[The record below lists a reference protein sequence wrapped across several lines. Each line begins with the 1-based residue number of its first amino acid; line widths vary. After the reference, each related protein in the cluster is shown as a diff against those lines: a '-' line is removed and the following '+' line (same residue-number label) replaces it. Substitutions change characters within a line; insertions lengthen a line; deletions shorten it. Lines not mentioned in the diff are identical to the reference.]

1 MNTLINDV
9 KYAFRQ
15 LGKNP
20 GFTAVAVLT
29 LALGIG
35 ANTAIFSMINSV
47 LIKSLPYPDS
57 KQLVQIYEAFPNYDR
72 NTVSGG
78 AFKDWYEHQSRFDHL
93 AVYESTERN
102 LTGNGAPQ
110 RVSGLMV
117 SSEFL
122 SVLGIEPKLGRDFAA
137 GEDAVGGNN
146 HIMILTH
153 RFWQNRYGSDPYI
166 VGKSVLLDQVPYTI
180 VGVLGS
186 RALLQ
191 DNELYLIPDVID
203 GPGTFWGRAGHWR
216 SVIGRMSAGV
226 TLSEAEAELCGIKEQ
241 LNAEYPEFKRE
252 CTVNVVSLQEVYA
265 GHARPTLIV
274 LLGTVAFVLLIACA
288 NVSNLLFARCNGRTR
303 EMAIRAAIGARS
315 WRIIRQMLVESLLL
329 ALSGCFVGLI
339 LAICGVKLLTG
350 MITGMVPQMLYP
362 ELDINVL
369 LFSIFVACGCG
380 ILFGI
385 LPALRASKPDLNNDL
400 KEMERGATSGSKR
413 RTQSLMVVS
422 EFAFTLVLLVG
433 AGLFLRS
440 FIRIIETDP
449 GFNPSQTLAFDLSFP
464 DTKYP
469 ENKDRFRFIKELNGR
484 LAALPGVGS
493 VGASSSLPF
502 SLRGRT
508 EQVSR
513 MDKPPR
519 TDYVAACD
527 WVSGDYFSAVGIQLL
542 RGRTITEADNQEG
555 TPRVIL
561 IDSTVVRDLY
571 PEEDPIGKQIRFLGQ
586 SYEVIGIT
594 TPIHQYLLDY
604 APRPQVYIPQ
614 VYLPDKTSIVIRTAL
629 PPLTLAEAV
638 RKTIFEI
645 DPDQPM
651 ANVRTLE
658 NDVHGSLAVKRATLT
673 LLSFFAV
680 VAVSLACIGI
690 YGVISYSVGQ
700 RARELCIRF
709 ALGAQRHDIIRLVL
723 KSGIKLS
730 IIGIVV
736 GLVIALGL
744 SRLLASLLFEVKTY
758 DPLVFLSS
766 VFLLIIV
773 AVLSIYVPAYR
784 AARTNPMK
792 ALRNE

>member
-1 MNTLINDV
+1 MSTVLHDIR
-9 KYAFRQ
+9 YALRM
-15 LGKNP
+15 LTKNP
-20 GFTAVAVLT
+20 GFTIVAVLT

-57 KQLVQIYEAFPNYDR
+57 QQLVQIFEAFPNYDR
-72 NTVSGG
+72 NSVAGG
-78 AFKDWYEHQSRFDHL
+78 AFKDWYEHNSKFACM
-93 AVYESTERN
+93 AVYEGTQRN
-102 LTGNGAPQ
+102 LTGGGQPQ

-122 SVLGIEPKLGRDFAA
+122 SVLGIEPMLGRDFVT
-137 GEDAVGGNN
+137 GEDAVGGNS
-146 HIMILTH
+146 HVMILTH
-153 RFWQNRYGSDPYI
+153 KFWRNRYGSDPGI

-186 RALLQ
+186 GALLH

-216 SVIGRMSAGV
+216 NVIARMSPGITV
-226 TLSEAEAELCGIKEQ
+226 SEAEAELCGIKEQ

-265 GHARPTLIV
+265 GDARPTLIV

-288 NVSNLLFARCNGRTR
+288 NVSSLLLARGNARIR

-315 WRIIRQMLVESLLL
+315 WRIIRQMLIESLLL
-329 ALSGCFVGLI
+329 ALVGCLVGLF
-339 LAICGVKLLTG
+339 LAICGVKFLTG

-362 ELDINVL
+362 ELDVNVL
-369 LFSIFVACGCG
+369 LFSICVACGCG

-385 LPALRASKPDLNNDL
+385 LPAWRASKPDLNNDL
-400 KEMERGATSGSKR
+400 KETERGATSGAKR
-413 RTQSLMVVS
+413 RSQSLMVVS
-422 EFAFTLVLLVG
+422 EFAFTLVLLIG

-440 FIRIIETDP
+440 FVRLMETDP
-449 GFNPSQTLAFDLSFP
+449 GFNPRQTLAFDLSFP
-464 DTKYP
+464 DAKYP
-469 ENKDRFRFIKELNGR
+469 ENEDRFRFIKELNAR
-484 LAALPGVGS
+484 IAALPGVES

-513 MDKPPR
+513 MDKPQR

-527 WVSGDYFSAVGIQLL
+527 WVSGDYFSAAGIQLL
-542 RGRTITEADNQEG
+542 RGRTITEADNQEEA
-555 TPRVIL
+555 PRVMV
-561 IDSTVVRDLY
+561 IDNTVVRDLY
-571 PEEDPIGKQIRFLGQ
+571 PEEDTIGRQIRFLGQ
-586 SYEVIGIT
+586 SYEVVGIT
-594 TPIHQYLLDY
+594 APIHQYFLDY

-614 VYLPDKTSIVIRTAL
+614 VYLPDHTSIVIRTTL
-629 PPLTLAEAV
+629 PPLTLAEVV

-658 NDVHGSLAVKRATLT
+658 NDVHESLSNKRATLT
-673 LLSFFAV
+673 LLIFFAV

-690 YGVISYSVGQ
+690 YGVISYSIGQ
-700 RARELCIRF
+700 RTRELCIRF
-709 ALGAQRHDIIRLVL
+709 ALGAQRRDIIRLVL
-723 KSGIKLS
+723 KSGVKLS
-730 IIGIVV
+730 VIGIVV
-736 GLVIALGL
+736 GLVIALAL
-744 SRLLASLLFEVKTY
+744 SRLLASLLYEVKTY
-758 DPLVFLSS
+758 DPLVFIGS
-766 VFLLIIV
+766 VCLLTMV
-773 AVLSIYVPAYR
+773 AVPSIYVPAYR
-784 AARTNPMK
+784 AARIDPIR
-792 ALRNE
+792 ALRYE

>member
-1 MNTLINDV
+1 MNTIISDI
-9 KYAFRQ
+9 KYCIRQ
-15 LGKNP
+15 FGKNP
-20 GFTAVAVLT
+20 GFTTVAVLT

-47 LIKSLPYPDS
+47 LIKSLPYQDS
-57 KQLVQIYEAFPNYDR
+57 QQLVQIFEAFPNYDR

-78 AFKDWYEHQSRFDHL
+78 AFKDWYEHNSKFDYM
-93 AVYESTERN
+93 AVYEGTQRN
-102 LTGNGAPQ
+102 LTGDGQPQ

-122 SVLGIEPKLGRDFAA
+122 SVLGIEPILGRDFAT
-137 GEDAVGGNN
+137 GEDAVGGNC
-146 HIMILTH
+146 HVMILTH
-153 RFWQNRYGSDPYI
+153 KFWRTRYGSDPSI

-180 VGVLGS
+180 VGVLGPG
-186 RALLQ
+186 ALLQ
-191 DNELYLIPDVID
+191 DDELYLIPDVID

-216 SVIGRMSAGV
+216 QVIGRMSSGV
-226 TLSEAEAELCGIKEQ
+226 TVSEAEAELCGIKEQ

-252 CTVNVVSLQEVYA
+252 CTVNVVSLQEVYV
-265 GHARPTLIV
+265 GRARPTLIV

-288 NVSNLLFARCNGRTR
+288 NVSSLLLARGNARSR

-315 WRIIRQMLVESLLL
+315 WRIIQQMLVESIVL
-329 ALSGCFVGLI
+329 ALVGCLVGLF
-339 LAICGVKLLTG
+339 LAICGVKFFTG
-350 MITGMVPQMLYP
+350 IITGMVPQMLYP

-369 LFSIFVACGCG
+369 LFSICVACGCG

-385 LPALRASKPDLNNDL
+385 LPAWRASKPDLNNDL
-400 KEMERGATSGSKR
+400 KETERGATSGAKR
-413 RTQSLMVVS
+413 RSQSLMVVS
-422 EFAFTLVLLVG
+422 EFAFTLVLLIG

-440 FIRIIETDP
+440 FVRLIETDP

-464 DTKYP
+464 DAKYP
-469 ENKDRFRFIKELNGR
+469 ENEDRFRFIKELNAR
-484 LAALPGVGS
+484 LAALPGVES

-527 WVSGDYFSAVGIQLL
+527 WVSGDYFSAAGIQLL
-542 RGRTITEADNQEG
+542 RGRTITETDNQEG
-555 TPRVIL
+555 APRVII

-571 PEEDPIGKQIRFLGQ
+571 PDEDPVGKQVRFLGQ
-586 SYEVIGIT
+586 SYEVVGIAA
-594 TPIHQYLLDY
+594 PIHQYFLDY

-614 VYLPDKTSIVIRTAL
+614 VYLPTHTSIVIRTMF
-629 PPLTLAEAV
+629 PPLTLAKAV

-651 ANVRTLE
+651 ANIRTLE
-658 NDVHGSLAVKRATLT
+658 NDVHESLATKRATLT
-673 LLSFFAV
+673 LLSFFAA

-709 ALGAQRHDIIRLVL
+709 ALGAQHRDIIRLVL

-730 IIGIVV
+730 IIGIIV
-736 GLVIALGL
+736 GLVIALVL
-744 SRLLASLLFEVKTY
+744 SRLLASLLYEVKTY
-758 DPLVFLSS
+758 DPLVFLGSI
-766 VFLLIIV
+766 FLLIIV
-773 AVLSIYVPAYR
+773 AVLSIYIPAYR
-784 AARTNPMK
+784 AARTNPLK

>member
-1 MNTLINDV
+1 MTTLYNDI

-20 GFTAVAVLT
+20 GFTTVAVLT

-47 LIKSLPYPDS
+47 LLESLPYPDPG
-57 KQLVQIYEAFPNYDR
+57 QLVQIYEAFPNYDR
-72 NTVSGG
+72 NSVAGG
-78 AFKDWYEHQSRFDHL
+78 AFKDWYEHNTKFSHM
-93 AVYESTERN
+93 AVYEHKERN
-102 LTGNGAPQ
+102 LTGDGPPQ

-122 SVLGIEPKLGRDFAA
+122 SVLGIEPIIGRDFAA

-146 HIMILTH
+146 LVMILAH
-153 RFWQNRYGSDPYI
+153 KFWQNRYGSDPDI
-166 VGKSVLLDQVPYTI
+166 IGKSVMLDQVPFTI
-180 VGVLGS
+180 IGVLGPN
-186 RALLQ
+186 ALLL

-216 SVIGRMSAGV
+216 HVIGRMSPGV
-226 TLSEAEAELCGIKEQ
+226 TVSEAEAELCGIKEQ

-252 CTVNVVSLQEVYA
+252 CTVNAVSLQEVYA
-265 GHARPTLIV
+265 GDARPTLVV
-274 LLGTVAFVLLIACA
+274 LLGTVALVLLIACA

-329 ALSGCFVGLI
+329 ALAGCFVGLI
-339 LAICGVKLLTG
+339 LAIFGVKLLTG
-350 MITGMVPQMLYP
+350 MIAGMVPQMLYP
-362 ELDINVL
+362 ELDVNVL
-369 LFSIFVACGCG
+369 LFSICVACGCG

-400 KEMERGATSGSKR
+400 KESERGATSGSKR
-413 RTQSLMVVS
+413 RSQSLMVVS

-440 FIRIIETDP
+440 FVRLIETDP
-449 GFNPSQTLAFDLSFP
+449 GFNPTQTLAFDLSFP
-464 DTKYP
+464 DAKYP
-469 ENKDRFRFIKELNGR
+469 ENEDRFRFIKDLNDR
-484 LAALPGVGS
+484 IAALPGVES

-502 SLRGRT
+502 SLRNRT

-527 WVSGDYFSAVGIQLL
+527 WVSGDYFSAVGLQLI

-555 TPRVIL
+555 APRVMV
-561 IDSTVVRDLY
+561 IDNTVVRDLY
-571 PEEDPIGKQIRFLGQ
+571 PDEDPIGQQIRFLGE
-586 SYEVIGIT
+586 SYEVIGIAA
-594 TPIHQYLLDY
+594 PIHQYFLDY

-614 VYLPDKTSIVIRTAL
+614 VYLPTHTSIVIRTAL

-638 RKTIFEI
+638 RKTIYEI

-651 ANVRTLE
+651 ANIRTLE
-658 NDVHGSLAVKRATLT
+658 NDIHESLAAKRATLT
-673 LLSFFAV
+673 LLGFFAV

-690 YGVISYSVGQ
+690 YGVISYSIGQ

-709 ALGAQRHDIIRLVL
+709 ALGAQRRDIIRLIL
-723 KSGIKLS
+723 KSGVKLS
-730 IIGIVV
+730 VAGIII
-736 GLVIALGL
+736 GLVIALAL
-744 SRLLASLLFEVKTY
+744 SRLVANLLYEVKTY
-758 DPLVFLSS
+758 DPVVFLGS
-766 VFLLIIV
+766 VILLIIV

-784 AARTNPMK
+784 AARANPMK

>member
-1 MNTLINDV
+1 MITLWQDI

-20 GFTAVAVLT
+20 GFTTVAVLT

-47 LIKSLPYPDS
+47 LLKSLPYPDS
-57 KQLVQIYEAFPNYDR
+57 KQLVQIFEAFPNYDR
-72 NTVSGG
+72 NTVAGG
-78 AFKDWYEHQSRFDHL
+78 AFKDWYEHNTKFDYL
-93 AVYESTERN
+93 AVYEGTQRN
-102 LTGNGAPQ
+102 LTGDGQPQ

-122 SVLGIEPKLGRDFAA
+122 SVLGIEPILGRDFVA

-146 HIMILTH
+146 HIMMLTH
-153 RFWQNRYGSDPYI
+153 QFWQNRYGSDPDI
-166 VGKSVLLDQVPYTI
+166 VGKSVSLDQVPFTI

-186 RALLQ
+186 GALLQ
-191 DNELYLIPDVID
+191 DDELYLIPDVID

-216 SVIGRMSAGV
+216 HVIGRMSPGV
-226 TLSEAEAELCGIKEQ
+226 TVSEAETELCGIKKQ

-252 CTVNVVSLQEVYA
+252 CTVNVVSLQEAYA
-265 GHARPTLIV
+265 GNARPTLIV
-274 LLGTVAFVLLIACA
+274 LLGTVVLVLLIACA
-288 NVSNLLFARCNGRTR
+288 NVSNLLFARCNARTR
-303 EMAIRAAIGARS
+303 EIAIRAAIGARS
-315 WRIIRQMLVESLLL
+315 WRIISQMLVESLLL
-329 ALSGCFVGLI
+329 AFVGCLFG
-339 LAICGVKLLTG
+339 LLFAIYGVKLLTA
-350 MITGMVPQMLYP
+350 MIAGMVPQMLYP

-369 LFSIFVACGCG
+369 LFSICIACVCG
-380 ILFGI
+380 VLFGI
-385 LPALRASKPDLNNDL
+385 LPALHASKTDLNNDL
-400 KEMERGATSGSKR
+400 KETERGATSGSKR
-413 RTQSLMVVS
+413 RSQSLMVVS

-464 DTKYP
+464 DAKYP
-469 ENKDRFRFIKELNGR
+469 ENEDRFRFIQKLNER
-484 LAALPGVGS
+484 IAALPGVES

-513 MDKPPR
+513 IDKPPR

-527 WVSGDYFSAVGIQLL
+527 WVSGDYFSATGIQLL
-542 RGRTITEADNQEG
+542 RGRAITEADNQEG
-555 TPRVIL
+555 APRVMV
-561 IDSTVVRDLY
+561 IDSTVIRDLY
-571 PEEDPIGKQIRFLGQ
+571 TDEDPIGQQIRFLGQ
-586 SYEVIGIT
+586 SWEVVGVAA
-594 TPIHQYLLDY
+594 PIHQYFLDY
-604 APRPQVYIPQ
+604 TPRPQVYIPQ
-614 VYLPDKTSIVIRTAL
+614 VYLPTHTSIVIRTAL
-629 PPLTLAEAV
+629 PALTLTEAV
-638 RKTIFEI
+638 RKTILEV

-658 NDVHGSLAVKRATLT
+658 SDIHESLAVKRATLT

-680 VAVSLACIGI
+680 VGVSLACIGI

-709 ALGAQRHDIIRLVL
+709 ALGAQRRDIVQLVL

-730 IIGIVV
+730 IIGIVL
-736 GLVIALGL
+736 GLVIALAL
-744 SRLLASLLFEVKTY
+744 SRLLANLLYEVKTY
-758 DPLVFLSS
+758 DPLVFLGS
-766 VFLLIIV
+766 VLLLIIV
-773 AVLSIYVPAYR
+773 AVLSIYIPAYR
-784 AARTNPMK
+784 AARTDPMK
-792 ALRNE
+792 ALRYE

>member
-1 MNTLINDV
+1 MTTLINDI
-9 KYAFRQ
+9 KYAIRQ
-15 LGKNP
+15 LFKNP
-20 GFTAVAVLT
+20 GFIVVAVLT

-57 KQLVQIYEAFPNYDR
+57 QQLVQIFEAFPNYDR
-72 NTVSGG
+72 NSVAGG
-78 AFKDWYEHQSRFDHL
+78 AFKDWYEHKTKFDYM
-93 AVYESTERN
+93 AVYESTQRN
-102 LTGNGAPQ
+102 LTGDGPPQ

-122 SVLGIEPKLGRDFAA
+122 SVLRIKPILGRDFTT

-146 HIMILTH
+146 HIMMLTH
-153 RFWQNRYGSDPYI
+153 KFWQNRYGSDPDI
-166 VGKSVLLDQVPYTI
+166 LGKSVLLDQVPYTI
-180 VGVLGS
+180 VGVLGPG
-186 RALLQ
+186 ALLQ
-191 DNELYLIPDVID
+191 DDELYLIPDVID
-203 GPGTFWGRAGHWR
+203 GPSTFWGRAGHWR
-216 SVIGRMSAGV
+216 HVIGRMSPGV
-226 TLSEAEAELCGIKEQ
+226 TVSEAEAELCGIKEQ
-241 LNAEYPEFKRE
+241 LNAEYPEFKKE

-265 GHARPTLIV
+265 GDARPTLVV
-274 LLGTVAFVLLIACA
+274 LLGTVALVLLIACA
-288 NVSNLLFARCNGRTR
+288 NVSNLLLARGNARTR

-315 WRIIRQMLVESLLL
+315 WRIIRQMLIESLLL
-329 ALSGCFVGLI
+329 AFVGCFVGL
-339 LAICGVKLLTG
+339 LFAIFGVKLLTG
-350 MITGMVPQMLYP
+350 MIKGMVPQILYP

-369 LFSIFVACGCG
+369 LFSICIACGCG
-380 ILFGI
+380 VLFGI

-400 KEMERGATSGSKR
+400 KETERGATSGSKR

-464 DTKYP
+464 DAKYP
-469 ENKDRFRFIKELNGR
+469 ENKDRFRFIQELNER
-484 LAALPGVGS
+484 LVALPGVES

-513 MDKPPR
+513 VDKPPR

-527 WVSGDYFSAVGIQLL
+527 WVSGDYFSAAGIQLL
-542 RGRTITEADNQEG
+542 RGRAITEADNQEG
-555 TPRVIL
+555 ASRIMV

-571 PEEDPIGKQIRFLGQ
+571 PDEDPIGKQVRFLGQ
-586 SYEVIGIT
+586 SYEVVGIT
-594 TPIHQYLLDY
+594 APIHQYLLDY

-614 VYLPDKTSIVIRTAL
+614 VYLPTHTSIVIRTAL

-658 NDVHGSLAVKRATLT
+658 NDVHESLAIKRATLT

-700 RARELCIRF
+700 RTRELCIRF
-709 ALGAQRHDIIRLVL
+709 ALGAQHRDIIRIIL

-730 IIGIVV
+730 VIGIVV
-736 GLVIALGL
+736 GLVIALAL
-744 SRLLASLLFEVKTY
+744 SRLIASLLYEIKTY
-758 DPLVFLSS
+758 DPLVLLGS
-766 VFLLIIV
+766 VLLLIIV
-773 AVLSIYVPAYR
+773 AVLSIYIPAYR
-784 AARTNPMK
+784 AAKTDPME
-792 ALRNE
+792 ALRYE

>member
-1 MNTLINDV
+1 MSTLINDV

-20 GFTAVAVLT
+20 GFTTVAVLT

-47 LIKSLPYPDS
+47 LLKSLPYPNS
-57 KQLVQIYEAFPNYDR
+57 QQLVQIFEAFPNYDR
-72 NTVSGG
+72 NSVAGG
-78 AFKDWYEHQSRFDHL
+78 AFKDWYENKTKFDYM
-93 AVYESTERN
+93 AVYENTQRN
-102 LTGNGAPQ
+102 LTGNGPPQ

-122 SVLGIEPKLGRDFAA
+122 LVLGIKPMLGRDFAA

-146 HIMILTH
+146 HVMMLTH
-153 RFWQNRYGSDPYI
+153 KFWQNRYGSDPGI
-166 VGKSVLLDQVPYTI
+166 IGKSVLLDQVPFTI
-180 VGVLGS
+180 VGVLGPN
-186 RALLQ
+186 ALLQ

-216 SVIGRMSAGV
+216 SVIGRMSPGV
-226 TLSEAEAELCGIKEQ
+226 TVLEAEAELCGIKEQ
-241 LNAEYPEFKRE
+241 LNAEYPEFKRK

-265 GHARPTLIV
+265 GNARPTLVV
-274 LLGTVAFVLLIACA
+274 LLGTVALVLLIACA
-288 NVSNLLFARCNGRTR
+288 NVSNLLFARCNTRTR

-315 WRIIRQMLVESLLL
+315 WRIIRQMLIESLLL
-329 ALSGCFVGLI
+329 AFTGCLVGLMF
-339 LAICGVKLLTG
+339 AIFGVKLLTG
-350 MITGMVPQMLYP
+350 MISGMVPQALYP
-362 ELDINVL
+362 HLDVNVL
-369 LFSIFVACGCG
+369 LFSIIIACSCG
-380 ILFGI
+380 VLFGI

-400 KEMERGATSGSKR
+400 KETERGATSGAR
-413 RTQSLMVVS
+413 RRSQSLMVVS

-440 FIRIIETDP
+440 FVRIIETDP
-449 GFNPSQTLAFDLSFP
+449 GFNPTQTLAFDLSFP
-464 DTKYP
+464 DAKYP
-469 ENKDRFRFIKELNGR
+469 ENENRFRFIQELNKR
-484 LAALPGVGS
+484 IAALPSVES

-527 WVSGDYFSAVGIQLL
+527 WVSGDYFSATGIQLL
-542 RGRTITEADNQEG
+542 RGRTITEADNQESV
-555 TPRVIL
+555 PRVII

-571 PEEDPIGKQIRFLGQ
+571 QDEDPIGKQIRFLGE
-586 SYEVIGIT
+586 SWEVVGIT
-594 TPIHQYLLDY
+594 TPIHQYFLDY

-614 VYLPDKTSIVIRTAL
+614 VYQPDHTSIVMRTAL

-658 NDVHGSLAVKRATLT
+658 NDVHESLAIKRATLT

-709 ALGAQRHDIIRLVL
+709 ALGAQRRDIIQLVL

-730 IIGIVV
+730 VIGIIV
-736 GLVIALGL
+736 GLVISLVL
-744 SRLLASLLFEVKTY
+744 SRLVANLLYEVKTY
-758 DPLVFLSS
+758 DPLVFFCS

-773 AVLSIYVPAYR
+773 AVLSIYIPAYR

>member
-1 MNTLINDV
+1 MMTIWHDL
-9 KYAFRQ
+9 KYALRM
-15 LGKNP
+15 LTKNP
-20 GFTAVAVLT
+20 GFTVIAVMT

-47 LIKSLPYPDS
+47 LIKALPYPDS
-57 KQLVQIYEAFPNYDR
+57 EQLVQIFETFPNYDR
-72 NTVSGG
+72 NSVAGG
-78 AFKDWYEHQSRFDHL
+78 AFKDWYEHNTKFDYM
-93 AVYESTERN
+93 AVYEPTQRN
-102 LTGNGAPQ
+102 LTGDGPPQ

-122 SVLGIEPKLGRDFAA
+122 SVLGIEPILGRDFAA
-137 GEDAVGGNN
+137 GEDAVGSNN
-146 HIMILTH
+146 HIMMLTH
-153 RFWQNRYGSDPYI
+153 KFWQNRYGSDPDV
-166 VGKSVLLDQVPYTI
+166 VGKSILLDQVPYTI
-180 VGVLGS
+180 IGVLGPG
-186 RALLQ
+186 ALLQ

-216 SVIGRMSAGV
+216 NVVGRMSPGV
-226 TLSEAEAELCGIKEQ
+226 TVSEAEAELCGIKQQ

-252 CTVNVVSLQEVYA
+252 CSVNVISLQEVYA
-265 GHARPTLIV
+265 GNARPTLIV
-274 LLGTVAFVLLIACA
+274 LLGTVVLVLLIACA
-288 NVSNLLFARCNGRTR
+288 NVSNLLFARGNTRTR

-315 WRIIRQMLVESLLL
+315 WRIIRQMLIESLLL
-329 ALSGCFVGLI
+329 ALTGCFVGLI
-339 LAICGVKLLTG
+339 FAIFGVKLLTG
-350 MITGMVPQMLYP
+350 MILGMVPQILYP
-362 ELDINVL
+362 GLDVNVL
-369 LFSIFVACGCG
+369 LFSICIACGCG

-413 RTQSLMVVS
+413 RSQSLMVVS

-440 FIRIIETDP
+440 FIRIVETNP

-464 DTKYP
+464 DAKYP
-469 ENKDRFRFIKELNGR
+469 ENKNRFRFIQELNER
-484 LAALPGVGS
+484 LAALPGIES

-513 MDKPPR
+513 VDKPPR

-527 WVSGDYFSAVGIQLL
+527 WVSGDYFSAAGIQLI
-542 RGRTITEADNQEG
+542 RGRTITKADNQEG
-555 TPRVIL
+555 SPRVMI
-561 IDSTVVRDLY
+561 IDGTVVRDLY
-571 PEEDPIGKQIRFLGQ
+571 PDEDPIGQQIRFLGE
-586 SYEVIGIT
+586 SWEVVGIT
-594 TPIHQYLLDY
+594 APIHQYFLDY

-614 VYLPDKTSIVIRTAL
+614 VYLPDHTSIVIRTAL
-629 PPLTLAEAV
+629 PPLMFAEAV

-658 NDVHGSLAVKRATLT
+658 NDVHESLTIKRATLI

-690 YGVISYSVGQ
+690 YGVVSYSVGQ

-709 ALGAQRHDIIRLVL
+709 ALGAQRRDIIRLVL
-723 KSGIKLS
+723 RSGIKLS

-736 GLVIALGL
+736 GLVIALAL
-744 SRLLASLLFEVKTY
+744 SRLLANLLYEVKTY
-758 DPLVFLSS
+758 DPFVFLGS
-766 VFLLIIV
+766 VFLLMVV